1 MLEPQLFSNGN
12 DSSSS
17 HSKRAHRDHSK
28 RNHNHVKLLDT
39 RRGGN
44 KTSSVEGLR
53 YGYRLASR
61 DFLKE
66 GGVFKAINN
75 AKEDKDH
82 YTQIHPRD
90 SPSFLTEYAPKE
102 TQAKAILAFANDREN
117 EGVLIK
123 GVTERSVFVLE
134 NGKRRQVGG
143 MDIFLARNWSL
154 DQIIHA
160 SDFVIETIPKGEPLV
175 PIKV

>member
-1 MLEPQLFSNGN
+1 MHHG
-12 DSSSS
+12 
-17 HSKRAHRDHSK
+17 K
-28 RNHNHVKLLDT
+28 RNHNQMVLGH
-39 RRGGN
+39 N
-44 KTSSVEGLR
+44 NNTSHQAQPLR

-90 SPSFLTEYAPKE
+90 SPSFLNGYAPKDV
-102 TQAKAILAFANDREN
+102 QAAAILAFANDKEN

-123 GVTERSVFVLE
+123 GVSERSVFVLE
-134 NGKRRQVGG
+134 NGHRRQVGG
-143 MDIFLARNWSL
+143 MDIFLARNWTL

-160 SDFVIETIPKGEPLV
+160 SDFVIETIPKGAPLV
-175 PIKV
+175 PLKP